1 MSQSPNPRALAILAA
16 ALLSLDVCASVEVA
30 QPNDN
35 REPAGRLRNGVLQV
49 ALEARAARW
58 YPESEEGSGFEIQ
71 AFAERGRLPAVPGPL
86 IRVPEGTRIR
96 ASLRND
102 LPDTLVLHGFHT
114 RPGAAGDV
122 VSIPAGELR
131 EFDFPA
137 GAPGTYYYYAST
149 MATVFRSGRPGY
161 RDAVLHGA
169 FIIDARNERR
179 DPGDRIFVLGSIRKD
194 PALDDAT
201 SPRPGS
207 GQKRAYSINGLGW
220 PFTERLA
227 HHVGDEVRWR
237 WINTTYEPHPLHLHG
252 FYFDVLS
259 VGDGERDTPFAAPMR
274 PRVFTQRVEIGG
286 TLAIRWSPDREGNW
300 LFHCHMLDHIGPHLR
315 LRPPP
320 AREQHGHDHA
330 QMDHVR
336 DGMTGLVLGL
346 TVKPRRVHRAAPAA
360 AGARELRLFVQ
371 AQAGR
376 FGDKPA
382 YGYALQEGESPPIAD
397 RVDIPGP
404 LLVLNAGEPTRI
416 AITNRTELTTS
427 VHWHGMELE
436 SYFDGVPGWGGDS
449 RRVTPPISP
458 GETFVAEMTPPR
470 AGTFMYH
477 THWHDEVQLKSGM
490 YGPLIVLPAGARYD
504 TNTERLVVVS
514 SSPMPGALES
524 VFINGA
530 LSPPPLEMRVG
541 TTYRIRCMNITASH
555 VNHFVRLAAGDQPV
569 VWRNVAKDAIELPP
583 EQVVDTDQALSLAVG
598 ETRDFEFTPATAGD
612 LRVEIRL
619 PNGGLRTS
627 IDVRVRAADQPRG

>member
-1 MSQSPNPRALAILAA
+1 MNRFTSLRALALVAA
-16 ALLSLDVCASVEVA
+16 ALLTHDVRAAVEIA
-30 QPNDN
+30 RPNDN
-35 REPAGRLRNGVLQV
+35 REPAGRLRNGVLHL

-58 YPESEEGSGFEIQ
+58 YPESEEGRGFEIQ
-71 AFAERGRLPAVPGPL
+71 AFAERGQLPAVPGPL

-149 MATVFRSGRPGY
+149 MPTVFRTGRPGY

-169 FIIDARNERR
+169 FIIDPRDERR
-179 DPGDRIFVLGSIRKD
+179 DPRERIFVLGSIRKD
-194 PALDDAT
+194 PALDVA
-201 SPRPGS
+201 SLPRPGL
-207 GQKRAYSINGLGW
+207 GQTRAYTINGQGW
-220 PFTERLA
+220 PFTERLV

-259 VGDGERDTPFAAPMR
+259 VGDGERDTPFAAPLR
-274 PRVFTQRVEIGG
+274 PRVFTHRVETGG
-286 TLAIRWSPDREGNW
+286 TLAMRWSPDREGNW

-320 AREQHGHDHA
+320 AAEKHGHDHA
-330 QMDHVR
+330 HMDHVR

-346 TVKPRRVHRAAPAA
+346 TVKPRSAHRAVLAA
-360 AGARELRLFVQ
+360 ADARELKLFVQ

-376 FGDKPA
+376 FGEKPA
-382 YGYALQEGESPPIAD
+382 YGYVLQEGESPPDAD

-404 LLVLNAGEPTRI
+404 PLVLNAGQPTRI
-416 AITNRTELTTS
+416 AITNRTALATS
-427 VHWHGMELE
+427 VHWHGMELQ

-449 RRVTPPISP
+449 RRVTPAIGP

-490 YGPLIVLPAGARYD
+490 YGPLIVLPPGAKYD
-504 TNTERLVVVS
+504 PDTERLVIVS
-514 SSPMPGALES
+514 SSPLPGVPEP
-524 VFINGA
+524 VFINGE

-541 TTYRIRCMNITASH
+541 TKYRIRCMNITASN
-555 VNHFVRLAAGDQPV
+555 VNHFVRLAAGGQPV
-569 VWRNVAKDAIELPP
+569 AWRNVAKDAIELPP
-583 EQVVDTDQALSLAVG
+583 EQVVVTDQALSLAVG
-598 ETRDFEFTPATAGD
+598 ETRDFEYTPTEPGD

-619 PNGGLRTS
+619 PNGNLRTS
-627 IDVRVRAADQPRG
+627 IDVRVRSGR